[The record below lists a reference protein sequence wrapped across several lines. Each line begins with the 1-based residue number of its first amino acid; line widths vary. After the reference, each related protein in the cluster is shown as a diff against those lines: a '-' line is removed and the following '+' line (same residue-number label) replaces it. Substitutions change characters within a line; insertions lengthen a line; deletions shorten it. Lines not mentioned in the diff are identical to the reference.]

1 MDYAKTKT
9 GSSSRLLKVV
19 RMLLITMM
27 SLVLFVLALAVA
39 GAAYQAIGN
48 WNDARRFPQVG
59 RLVQAGPIKLNIDCS
74 GEGGAGKPTVIL
86 ESAGAVPA
94 RGWAKVQPEVA
105 KFTRVCSYDRAG
117 YGWSEPGPKPRT
129 MEQEAKE
136 LKMLL
141 QAAGEVGPYVMVGH
155 SQGGFNCQAFANLY
169 PDDVVG
175 VVLVDASHP
184 DTIQRTAE
192 VLSKS
197 EGDLLLADV
206 EHFQSWWFKT
216 SQVWLARLGIT
227 RLLVPAPDELSRE
240 INYLMMRTK
249 GIEAFADELA
259 VDETS
264 KAQIRAA
271 GNLGDIPLIV
281 LTAGKSSDG
290 IYSSET
296 DRAAERRVWVEG
308 IQAEMAK
315 LSSKGKQIIVSDS
328 DHMIPTERPEAVVSA
343 IREVWEQAKTK
354 FSN

>member
-1 MDYAKTKT
+1 MNRIFYF
-9 GSSSRLLKVV
+9 GSWTLVALIALILL
-19 RMLLITMM
+19 
-27 SLVLFVLALAVA
+27 LASA
-39 GAAYQAIGN
+39 GAIYQAIGN
-48 WNDARRFPQVG
+48 WNDARRFPHKG

-136 LKMLL
+136 LKLLL
-141 QAAGEVGPYVMVGH
+141 QAAGEVGPYIMVGH
-155 SQGGFNCQAFANLY
+155 SQGGFNCQAFAHLY

-184 DTIQRTAE
+184 DTIQRIAE
-192 VLSKS
+192 VLSKP
-197 EGDLLLADV
+197 ERDKLLA
-206 EHFQSWWFKT
+206 EMKFLQSPWFKT
-216 SQVWLARLGIT
+216 SQVWFAWLGIT
-227 RLLVPAPDELSRE
+227 RLFAPAPDELSRE
-240 INYLMMRTK
+240 INYLLMRTK

-259 VDETS
+259 VDDIN
-264 KAQIRAA
+264 ADQIRAA
-271 GNLGDIPLIV
+271 GTMGDIPLIV

-290 IYSSET
+290 VYSSET

-315 LSSKGKQIIVSDS
+315 LSSRGKQIIVADS

-343 IREVWEQAKTK
+343 IRDVWEQARIRN
-354 FSN
+354 SN